1 MPVLSFSPC
10 VLTMLYLYLV
20 KSLVILKT
28 QLSTHLRK
36 KKILENVPYIW
47 APCSLIGM
55 KVFLSFVDTV
65 EVKELGRLNQFMII
79 SITHL
84 TPLLK
89 KVDSFRAMPIR
100 YEIQHN
106 HRTPSIA
113 VMVWKA
119 LNFNWSAFSYSL
131 PLSPSLGRI
140 RTQRTER
147 LQKVMIN
154 IAKTTQHKIRINVLL
169 ADKTLYTPINPK
181 HCFVLKQHKTM
192 TPTCLGANI

>member
-1 MPVLSFSPC
+1 MGPVFTRWYESFPVLCRYSRSN
-10 VLTMLYLYLV
+10 
-20 KSLVILKT
+20 I
-28 QLSTHLRK
+28 
-36 KKILENVPYIW
+36 
-47 APCSLIGM
+47 
-55 KVFLSFVDTV
+55 
-65 EVKELGRLNQFMII
+65 KELGRLKQFMII

-100 YEIQHN
+100 YDIQHN

-119 LNFNWSAFSYSL
+119 LNFNWSAFSFSL

-169 ADKTLYTPINPK
+169 ADKTLYAPINPK

-192 TPTCLGANI
+192 TPACLGANI